1 MVLEFIGLCMCVC
14 VFMGREMKQQGK
26 QKPGGGS
33 LQSEGASSSPA
44 AQSRKKVHVHCC
56 CCYSHCLFT
65 CLFVCVFTE
74 AAAAANTASAAAT
87 SSEERTQGMT
97 WIKHIIASSPT
108 PQSPSIDV
116 GVHVRSYIVSC
127 SVCFRTLMQSK
138 QKKIRDRY
146 ADQDEEERQMR
157 MDILAVSH
165 MTTVYRR
172 TVFHIV

>member
-1 MVLEFIGLCMCVC
+1 
-14 VFMGREMKQQGK
+14 MGREMKQQGK
-26 QKPGGGS
+26 QKPGGAS
-33 LQSEGASSSPA
+33 SQSEGASSSPA
-44 AQSRKKVHVHCC
+44 TQSRKKVP
-56 CCYSHCLFT
+56 LFVYLFV
-65 CLFVCVFTE
+65 CLFVCLLICLFVCLQKQQQQPPPQVQQQPQVK
-74 AAAAANTASAAAT
+74 
-87 SSEERTQGMT
+87 RGHKVWP

-116 GVHVRSYIVSC
+116 GIHVHSYIVSC
-127 SVCFRTLMQSK
+127 SVCLHTLMQSK